1 MEKIIKSLKV
11 SHRYS
16 INSILAAVLP
26 VVYDNLGNWDWLREL
41 QVPPTTGDTSSVRA
55 ALPVDE
61 VVSFTD
67 INCKIK
73 SLQLDG
79 FT

>member
-55 ALPVDE
+55 AVSVDE

-67 INCKIK
+67 VNCQIKI
-73 SLQLDG
+73 LQLDG